1 MRKKPNMKG
10 VQVTSRRKF
19 MRMTAASAATL
30 MAGAHFAKSASSE
43 LKPPEKV
50 LIFGHIP
57 QQYLKKW
64 EITSDF
70 EVVARKLGIQLEVIP
85 KEKLIERHNGLSNSD
100 CAKATTLA
108 KQLITEA
115 RQGERPRPHDAEIEE
130 SAKFFLAMRA
140 MITERKACAATIA
153 CWDFRTKELRVPC
166 AALTLLQDHGIPA
179 GCQVD
184 IDAVLTMVL
193 FKRVTGWVSFMGGAW
208 ATDGQLKVSHCVLS
222 RKMNGPVV
230 SQTYY
235 LAGYHKNES
244 GPTIHTD
251 LPVAQPVTVARLTRN
266 LERLLIAEGEVI
278 ESRDEPNHC
287 RNMLILRVSD
297 VQKLMAVVRGGQ
309 YHLVVACGHHLPKM
323 HDLAKKA
330 GIEVFVV

>member
-1 MRKKPNMKG
+1 MRKKQNIEG
-10 VQVTSRRKF
+10 VEAVSRRKF

-30 MAGAHFAKSASSE
+30 MAGTHFAQTPTNQ
-43 LKPPEKV
+43 LKLPEKV
-50 LIFGHIP
+50 LIFGHVP

-70 EVVARKLGIQLEVIP
+70 EVVVRKLGIQLEVVP
-85 KEKLIERHNGLSNSD
+85 KEKLIERHNGLSNPERV
-100 CAKATTLA
+100 KAAALA
-108 KQLITEA
+108 KQLIREA
-115 RQGERPRPHDAEIEE
+115 RQGERPRPNDAEMEE
-130 SAKFFLAMRA
+130 SARFFLAMCA
-140 MITERKACAATIA
+140 MITERRACAATIA
-153 CWDFRTKELRVPC
+153 CGDFRTKELRVPC

-208 ATDGQLKVSHCVLS
+208 GKDDQLRVSHCVLS
-222 RKMNGPVV
+222 RKMNGPGA

-235 LAGYHKNES
+235 LAGYHQNKS

-266 LERLLIAEGEVI
+266 LERLLIAQGEVI

-297 VQKLMAVVRGGQ
+297 LQKLMGVVRGGQ

-323 HDLAKKA
+323 HDLAEKA